1 MISTQKMK
9 MDVMDYKDMLNDLL
23 QKMKMQI
30 SWI

>member
-1 MISTQKMK
+1 MK